1 MWQLTANFYQYIA
14 MHHFYLQ
21 VIIQSLQSP
30 LESTSPHTNIALLSW
45 YIFPH
50 IIIIKY
56 LANWCQLSYF
66 FTYCKLQQHV
76 SLHVMTP
83 FQSWKKKTVK
93 NFYLAVYLYLS
104 FHIFVQLS
112 QQVSFLFLIMW
123 HKNLQLS
130 LIRCLSVL
138 APLKYFSIII
148 LAGPRN
154 FSTIFVTSHLWSLKR
169 LF

>member
-1 MWQLTANFYQYIA
+1 MTINSKLLPVHSNA
-14 MHHFYLQ
+14 
-21 VIIQSLQSP
+21 S
-30 LESTSPHTNIALLSW
+30 LLSTGHYSEFTVSSRIYFSTYKYSTTFMI
-45 YIFPH
+45 YISTYH
-50 IIIIKY
+50 NHQVSNQLVSIIILLHI
-56 LANWCQLSYF
+56 
-66 FTYCKLQQHV
+66 LQ
-76 SLHVMTP
+76 TP
-83 FQSWKKKTVK
+83 TACITSCDDTFSVLKKKTVK